1 MNDLLKKIYEE
12 ISVYSEDSYETNH
25 NLENEVEDMIAPHTL
40 KLTEKEKE
48 ALEDVFFDVCDKGKY
63 VGFTLG
69 MKCCFKLIQ
78 ELLSD

>member
-12 ISVYSEDSYETNH
+12 VAVYSENSYEANIK
-25 NLENEVEDMIAPHTL
+25 LENEVKTIIAPHIREL
-40 KLTEKEKE
+40 SGKEKE
-48 ALEDVFFDVCDKGKY
+48 ILEDAFYDVCAAGKY

-69 MKCCFKLIQ
+69 MKCCFKLIL